1 MGRKYLL
8 SAALAGLALGL
19 SGCLVLVESP
29 AVSNF
34 RFDSN
39 WQRQDTGAYVF
50 CSNRETL
57 MRYRFRA
64 PDSSLIQRIEERY
77 VGLASGK
84 DYTEDRP
91 LRDLSRD
98 GSDLVFVGQL
108 TFGEGGIPQ
117 GQPGELGPQSIV
129 VTPITPPPS
138 STGRTRVTVTVT
150 TISGRNYSGSYTY
163 EVYSNCP

>member
-39 WQRQDTGAYVF
+39 WQRRDTGAYVF

-77 VGLASGK
+77 EGFASGK

-91 LRDLSRD
+91 LGAAEPGGERPGLRRPAHFWPGRDTPGPARGAGPAVHRGHPHHPSPLLHRPD
-98 GSDLVFVGQL
+98 QGNRHGHHHQRAQL
-108 TFGEGGIPQ
+108 LRQLHLRGI
-117 GQPGELGPQSIV
+117 L
-129 VTPITPPPS
+129 
-138 STGRTRVTVTVT
+138 
-150 TISGRNYSGSYTY
+150 
-163 EVYSNCP
+163 